1 MLYVKNSIGNAMM
14 IGKTSK
20 NQVNVSIQNIY
31 EIIRMITVITEKMK
45 GYEFFLLVV
54 IN

>member
-1 MLYVKNSIGNAMM
+1 MM

-20 NQVNVSIQNIY
+20 NQVNVSTQNIY
-31 EIIRMITVITEKMK
+31 EIMRMITVIIEKIK
-45 GYEFFLLVV
+45 GYDFFLLVV